1 MYEIYTYP
9 YNKLFYGTISST
21 TRESDINEWAYGHN
35 AVYKWE
41 IFYQRDN
48 SSAHG
53 ISYKTISSSRLYKCE
68 LHIYLFGLS
77 ILPAYSYYLSNLIII
92 CLYCV
97 NQNQDSNK
105 RMEYRL
111 LVCNRPSMLVSLS
124 LENGACWR
132 VPNEFWTFNSSWI
145 SLNENT
151 RRILNNNSR
160 LFIFSLF
167 IAF

>member
-1 MYEIYTYP
+1 MY
-9 YNKLFYGTISST
+9 
-21 TRESDINEWAYGHN
+21 
-35 AVYKWE
+35 
-41 IFYQRDN
+41 
-48 SSAHG
+48 
-53 ISYKTISSSRLYKCE
+53 E
-68 LHIYLFGLS
+68 LHIYLFEIS
-77 ILPAYSYYLSNLIII
+77 ILLTYSYYPSNLIII

-105 RMEYRL
+105 RMVYRL
-111 LVCNRPSMLVSLS
+111 PVCNRPSMLVSLS

-167 IAF
+167 IAFYRRIERSYIRHEKLLYYIKICRTVFFYNKNNLN